1 MTKKVAVIGCA
12 FRFPG
17 STSQDYW
24 PGLLAGRDL
33 VTEVDA
39 SRWEKA
45 SFLHPS
51 KNHPG
56 TSYSFAAGSIGDIA
70 KFDAAFFGISPREAA
85 LMDPQQRL
93 LLEMSWESLE
103 NSGVKPST
111 LKGSRCGV
119 YIGIAS
125 ADYSYRLADDLGAVD
140 ASVATGNTA
149 SIAANRISY
158 VFDLRGPS
166 LAIDT
171 ACSSSLVAFH
181 QACQSILSG
190 ETVQA
195 LTGGVSLHAHPFGF
209 ISFSKASM
217 LSRRGRCNVFDA
229 DGDGYVRSEGGGI
242 FFLKDYDAAVA
253 DGNHILAVVANT
265 AVNTDGRKS
274 GLTVP
279 SSAAQSAL
287 LEEAY
292 ARAGIEPDDI
302 DYIEAHGTGTAVGD
316 PIETHALGVAI
327 GKRRRAKNP
336 LLIGSVK
343 SNMGHLEAASGV
355 AGLVKALH
363 CVQYR
368 VVPAT
373 IGIKNPNPNI
383 HFDEWNI
390 EVARETTQLKKYG
403 KLIVGTNSFGFGGAN
418 AHVILESYDS
428 PLGKAPRPTN
438 IHDVPIV
445 ISAKSQAALHVAAAD
460 FAAFMKAKSHTPLYD
475 IAFNTCFAR
484 DWHDHRA
491 VVFAHSS
498 ESVIAAL
505 EGLAAGAENNSGMDH
520 GVAIESAVGPAFI
533 YSGNGSQWIGMG
545 KTLLEQDIVFRN
557 AVREVDVIFQRYA
570 DYSLEAE
577 LAGAGIAAADE
588 NRYERTE
595 IAQPALF
602 ALQVGIT
609 QMLRHR
615 GIMPTAVAGHSVG
628 EVAAAWASGAL
639 SLAAAVEVIYHRSQ
653 LQGRTK
659 GLGAMSAVLTD
670 AKTTASLIEEMN
682 LGGEVVVAGVNSSRG
697 MTVAGTHAALS
708 SFEGALAERSIPFRR
723 LDIDYAF
730 HSPAMDRIELE
741 VLTALAKLRPSEA
754 VIPFFS
760 TVTGELLDGREL
772 RAAYWWHNIRLPV
785 LFSQAIKGL
794 QAKGV
799 NVFIEI
805 GPHAVLRGYLN
816 DAVKE
821 SAQPGRV
828 ITTLAR
834 NDGALQRVWS
844 AANQAIIVGCTVNW
858 GQLLPWRGR
867 FVNLP
872 NYPWQRETHWH
883 PVTPQAVGLLARR
896 KDHPLLGYRLAQH
909 EFTWENVLDTKQYP
923 ALADHV
929 VGEATVFPGSGFVEL
944 ALAAALKTYGGESAS
959 IEDLE
964 IRSPLLL
971 SDEHSKVVRVSIDPA
986 DGGFTVRAREHG
998 NDEAWIIHAVGRLLR
1013 EPSQHVFDENH
1024 LSLPDRPPDFDAAS
1038 HHALTLA
1045 AGLRYGPAFSAI
1057 LHGWVNRRTAIALFK
1072 IPPVIDAEIA
1082 QTHVHPAL
1090 LDCTFQLIIQLM
1102 REHPATQDAMRSGL
1116 TFVPTRMER
1125 ITFRTGPA
1133 GAASRPASARATLL
1147 RFTRQSMVAE
1157 FTVYDENGFA
1167 VASLQGVRFRSIRL
1181 QKNAADRIRF
1191 IQERAIPA
1199 PHRSSPVTVAPLT
1212 FEEVRGAMSE
1222 TIRRCAV
1229 AGIHRRYIDEV
1240 DPLLDE
1246 VSSQF
1251 GIAALRA
1258 LDENNLELSHAFL
1271 ESHYS
1276 TRPAIAPFLR
1286 HIIGVAK
1293 DDGLLT
1299 DTDGGYRFSVAEAG
1313 QPLPEEIWNSLVS
1326 DYPDCFDIV
1335 HQVGRVGYHLGT
1347 TLEQQPSD
1355 EASKPQHAPRLSV
1368 VAQVLGAQGR
1378 QRIGETLR
1386 EIIATAQSR
1395 LTDDQRLGIVEISES
1410 PPLFA
1415 ADICAAINFDF
1426 CDYQYLTPSSASLQQ
1441 TQRMQERFPHLK
1453 ANMIAGDDAKGDTT
1467 ASHRAQ
1473 MIFLSL
1479 DFSSL
1484 DRALR
1489 ALDSAR
1495 EMLAPGGS
1503 IIVIGMHPSRWMDFT
1518 YGENAEWWRE
1528 TADGS
1533 VVSTQQSSR
1542 FWSQQLAKRGF
1553 GTPAEIDFSS
1563 DIKCGPYMLLAPANG
1578 LGNNRQAVS
1587 TVESP
1592 DSKCWLIVADAVGH
1606 SARVG
1611 AKVSAR
1617 LREAGH
1623 NVTSLATAEPSAIG
1637 EALLQ
1642 LQRETG
1648 RVDGVLHLAG
1658 LKLPDKN
1665 SLPANDLAH
1674 HEARC
1679 LTARAIAQACEQAKI
1694 SATCWIVTSGA
1705 MASLLPAASRGDGD
1719 GAFDW
1724 PADATLWG
1732 WGRTLMNEAT
1742 NAAVKLVDL
1751 PPNRAKDDVTDALA
1765 RELMQPDDEA
1775 EIIFGLNGARF
1786 VPRLALVSQPNPAST
1801 SSANG
1806 VVGKVAGAGGQP
1818 VKSGR
1823 EFFTSQKQDVT
1834 MRLGFDFPGQLRNLR
1849 WELHSRVLPQHDE
1862 IEVEVQ
1868 ATGLNFRDIMY
1879 ALGLLS
1885 DEAIENGF
1893 AGPTLG
1899 LEFSGVVIAAG
1910 QDTVGFSPGD
1920 RVVGFGPSCFAN
1932 RVITKSTAL
1941 SHIPRGLSFEAAAT
1955 IPSTFFTVYYS
1966 LLHLAQL
1973 EQGETVLIHG
1983 AAGGVGIAAIQ
1994 IAKWRGATIFA
2005 TAGSDE
2011 KRDFLHLLGVEYI
2024 YDSRSLAFA
2033 DDILADTDGRGVDVV
2048 LNSLAGEAINR
2059 NLRILKPFGRFIEL
2073 GKRDFYENTKIGLRP
2088 FRNNISY
2095 FGVDADQLMSERPAL
2110 TRRLFGEMMRL
2121 FEEGV
2126 LHPLPYHAFEAEDIV
2141 DAFRYMQQARQ
2152 IGKIVITYHHDI
2164 VPTHTVQAIHASDVT
2179 QAAEV
2184 LAARH
2189 LTLSQDATYLV
2200 TGGLTGFG
2208 LKSAQWLASKGAKH
2222 LVLIGR
2228 RGAATD
2234 EAGAALAA
2242 LEAAGV
2248 VVIAAACDVSDEPAL
2263 AELLAEVKASMP
2275 PLKGIIHAAAVI
2287 EDSLIRNVTAEQ
2299 LHRVLA
2305 PKVLGAQFLHVLT
2318 RDMALDFFV
2327 LFSSATTLFGNP
2339 GQGSY
2344 VAANAALESLATSRR
2359 SAGLTATCVRWGAID
2374 DVGFLARNEKLKDA
2388 LQHRMGGTA
2397 LHSAAALDELESMLL
2412 SGQSGL
2418 GVMELDWR
2426 ALARFLPTASS
2437 PRFSDLAK
2445 LGGDAQGEETNADDI
2460 QRLLAELP
2468 DDALLATF
2476 IEMIKVEVAEILRAS
2491 IDKLDTHQ
2499 SMFEMGLDSLMGV
2512 ELAIALEGR
2521 FGVRLP
2527 VMALSESPT
2536 IAKLAA
2542 RMIAQLRG
2550 TDAGNASANAAP
2562 PTQIQQVQQVVMQH
2576 AAGVSDES
2584 VEKFV
2589 SEIAAADPAEQRR
2602 MIR

>member
-1 MTKKVAVIGCA
+1 M
-12 FRFPG
+12 
-17 STSQDYW
+17 
-24 PGLLAGRDL
+24 
-33 VTEVDA
+33 
-39 SRWEKA
+39 
-45 SFLHPS
+45 
-51 KNHPG
+51 
-56 TSYSFAAGSIGDIA
+56 
-70 KFDAAFFGISPREAA
+70 
-85 LMDPQQRL
+85 
-93 LLEMSWESLE
+93 
-103 NSGVKPST
+103 
-111 LKGSRCGV
+111 
-119 YIGIAS
+119 
-125 ADYSYRLADDLGAVD
+125 
-140 ASVATGNTA
+140 
-149 SIAANRISY
+149 
-158 VFDLRGPS
+158 
-166 LAIDT
+166 
-171 ACSSSLVAFH
+171 
-181 QACQSILSG
+181 
-190 ETVQA
+190 
-195 LTGGVSLHAHPFGF
+195 
-209 ISFSKASM
+209 
-217 LSRRGRCNVFDA
+217 
-229 DGDGYVRSEGGGI
+229 
-242 FFLKDYDAAVA
+242 
-253 DGNHILAVVANT
+253 
-265 AVNTDGRKS
+265 
-274 GLTVP
+274 
-279 SSAAQSAL
+279 
-287 LEEAY
+287 
-292 ARAGIEPDDI
+292 
-302 DYIEAHGTGTAVGD
+302 
-316 PIETHALGVAI
+316 
-327 GKRRRAKNP
+327 
-336 LLIGSVK
+336 
-343 SNMGHLEAASGV
+343 
-355 AGLVKALH
+355 
-363 CVQYR
+363 
-368 VVPAT
+368 
-373 IGIKNPNPNI
+373 
-383 HFDEWNI
+383 
-390 EVARETTQLKKYG
+390 
-403 KLIVGTNSFGFGGAN
+403 
-418 AHVILESYDS
+418 
-428 PLGKAPRPTN
+428 
-438 IHDVPIV
+438 
-445 ISAKSQAALHVAAAD
+445 
-460 FAAFMKAKSHTPLYD
+460 
-475 IAFNTCFAR
+475 
-484 DWHDHRA
+484 
-491 VVFAHSS
+491 
-498 ESVIAAL
+498 
-505 EGLAAGAENNSGMDH
+505 
-520 GVAIESAVGPAFI
+520 
-533 YSGNGSQWIGMG
+533 
-545 KTLLEQDIVFRN
+545 
-557 AVREVDVIFQRYA
+557 
-570 DYSLEAE
+570 
-577 LAGAGIAAADE
+577 
-588 NRYERTE
+588 
-595 IAQPALF
+595 
-602 ALQVGIT
+602 
-609 QMLRHR
+609 
-615 GIMPTAVAGHSVG
+615 
-628 EVAAAWASGAL
+628 
-639 SLAAAVEVIYHRSQ
+639 
-653 LQGRTK
+653 
-659 GLGAMSAVLTD
+659 
-670 AKTTASLIEEMN
+670 
-682 LGGEVVVAGVNSSRG
+682 
-697 MTVAGTHAALS
+697 
-708 SFEGALAERSIPFRR
+708 
-723 LDIDYAF
+723 
-730 HSPAMDRIELE
+730 
-741 VLTALAKLRPSEA
+741 
-754 VIPFFS
+754 
-760 TVTGELLDGREL
+760 
-772 RAAYWWHNIRLPV
+772 
-785 LFSQAIKGL
+785 
-794 QAKGV
+794 
-799 NVFIEI
+799 
-805 GPHAVLRGYLN
+805 
-816 DAVKE
+816 
-821 SAQPGRV
+821 
-828 ITTLAR
+828 
-834 NDGALQRVWS
+834 
-844 AANQAIIVGCTVNW
+844 
-858 GQLLPWRGR
+858 
-867 FVNLP
+867 
-872 NYPWQRETHWH
+872 
-883 PVTPQAVGLLARR
+883 
-896 KDHPLLGYRLAQH
+896 
-909 EFTWENVLDTKQYP
+909 
-923 ALADHV
+923 
-929 VGEATVFPGSGFVEL
+929 
-944 ALAAALKTYGGESAS
+944 
-959 IEDLE
+959 
-964 IRSPLLL
+964 
-971 SDEHSKVVRVSIDPA
+971 
-986 DGGFTVRAREHG
+986 
-998 NDEAWIIHAVGRLLR
+998 
-1013 EPSQHVFDENH
+1013 
-1024 LSLPDRPPDFDAAS
+1024 
-1038 HHALTLA
+1038 
-1045 AGLRYGPAFSAI
+1045 
-1057 LHGWVNRRTAIALFK
+1057 
-1072 IPPVIDAEIA
+1072 
-1082 QTHVHPAL
+1082 
-1090 LDCTFQLIIQLM
+1090 
-1102 REHPATQDAMRSGL
+1102 
-1116 TFVPTRMER
+1116 
-1125 ITFRTGPA
+1125 
-1133 GAASRPASARATLL
+1133 
-1147 RFTRQSMVAE
+1147 
-1157 FTVYDENGFA
+1157 
-1167 VASLQGVRFRSIRL
+1167 
-1181 QKNAADRIRF
+1181 
-1191 IQERAIPA
+1191 
-1199 PHRSSPVTVAPLT
+1199 
-1212 FEEVRGAMSE
+1212 
-1222 TIRRCAV
+1222 
-1229 AGIHRRYIDEV
+1229 
-1240 DPLLDE
+1240 
-1246 VSSQF
+1246 
-1251 GIAALRA
+1251 
-1258 LDENNLELSHAFL
+1258 
-1271 ESHYS
+1271 
-1276 TRPAIAPFLR
+1276 
-1286 HIIGVAK
+1286 
-1293 DDGLLT
+1293 
-1299 DTDGGYRFSVAEAG
+1299 
-1313 QPLPEEIWNSLVS
+1313 PEEIWNSLVS

-1347 TLEQQPSD
+1347 TLEQPPGD

-1386 EIIATAQSR
+1386 EIIATAQLR
-1395 LTDDQRLGIVEISES
+1395 LADDQRLGIVEISES

-1453 ANMIAGDDAKGDTT
+1453 ANMIAGDDARADTT

-1578 LGNNRQAVS
+1578 LGNNRQVVS

-1623 NVTSLATAEPSAIG
+1623 NVASLATAEPSAIG

-1719 GAFDW
+1719 SAFDW

-1765 RELMQPDDEA
+1765 RELMLPDDEA
-1775 EIIFGLNGARF
+1775 EIILGLNGARF

-1818 VKSGR
+1818 AKSGR

-1910 QDTVGFSPGD
+1910 QDTMGFSPGD

-2275 PLKGIIHAAAVI
+2275 PIKGIIHAAAVI

-2550 TDAGNASANAAP
+2550 TDVGNASANAAP